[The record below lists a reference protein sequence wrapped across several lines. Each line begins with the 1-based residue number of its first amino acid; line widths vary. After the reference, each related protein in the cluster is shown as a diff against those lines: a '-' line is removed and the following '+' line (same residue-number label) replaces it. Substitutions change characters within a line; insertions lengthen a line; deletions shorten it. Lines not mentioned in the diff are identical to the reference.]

1 MQANTTQCPRPGLE
15 PGPLDLESSAQTMR
29 PLSLPRKASGQQ
41 REKIQLNAYFM
52 ARILGDENMSCKAKS
67 T

>member
-1 MQANTTQCPRPGLE
+1 MKPQRLPHKLVANS
-15 PGPLDLESSAQTMR
+15 DLQ
-29 PLSLPRKASGQQ
+29 GQQ
-41 REKIQLNAYFM
+41 LKKQQQQQQQQLNAYFM